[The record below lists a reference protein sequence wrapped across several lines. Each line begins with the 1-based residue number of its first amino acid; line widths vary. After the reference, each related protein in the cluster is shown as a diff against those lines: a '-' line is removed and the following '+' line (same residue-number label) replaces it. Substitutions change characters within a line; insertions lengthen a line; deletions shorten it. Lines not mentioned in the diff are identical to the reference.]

1 MKQKLLTLLVALV
14 GLTSAWGQSLLVGD
28 ANQDGELTI
37 ADVTKSV
44 NMVLHP
50 ETQTV
55 IDLNPYRVDNS
66 MLVGTWQLG
75 SERVTFRAD
84 GTTT

>member
-50 ETQTV
+50 E
-55 IDLNPYRVDNS
+55 I
-66 MLVGTWQLG
+66 
-75 SERVTFRAD
+75 
-84 GTTT
+84 